1 LFVFYIRRPLKIM
14 ATVLVVEDTLTE
26 AVIIVGALQNAG
38 FNIIQAASSED
49 AKIKLGQQKPD
60 LIVLDVVLP
69 GESGFEFCRELK
81 EQPDTKSIPVVMCS
95 TKDSEMDKFWGMKQ
109 GASSYIT
116 KPIAPEELVRTVK
129 LLVGG

>member
-1 LFVFYIRRPLKIM
+1 M

-26 AVIIVGALQNAG
+26 AVIIVGALQSAG
-38 FNIIQAASSED
+38 FNIIQAGSSED
-49 AKIKLGQQKPD
+49 AKVKLGQQKPD